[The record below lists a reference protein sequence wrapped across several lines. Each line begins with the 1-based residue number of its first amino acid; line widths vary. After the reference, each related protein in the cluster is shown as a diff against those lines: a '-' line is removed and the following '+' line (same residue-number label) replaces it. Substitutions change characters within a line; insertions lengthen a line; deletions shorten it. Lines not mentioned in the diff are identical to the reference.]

1 MRCGN
6 LASKWEGVRSARRR
20 ARGPSKAKLLLAGG
34 VLGIVGAGFIL
45 AAPELGF
52 ASALGGTIAGI
63 GSAGI
68 TLLARK

>member
-1 MRCGN
+1 MEACAVEISFQNG
-6 LASKWEGVRSARRR
+6 KGVRSARRR

-45 AAPELGF
+45 AAPEWD
-52 ASALGGTIAGI
+52 TIAGI